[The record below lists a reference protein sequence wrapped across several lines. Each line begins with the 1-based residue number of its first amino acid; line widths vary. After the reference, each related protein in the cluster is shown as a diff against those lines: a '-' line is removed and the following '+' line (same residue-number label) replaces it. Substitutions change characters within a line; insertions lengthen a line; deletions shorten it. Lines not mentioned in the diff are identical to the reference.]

1 MTAGGNITKNQPRW
15 LIGAGVLALGLAL
28 LVAFRWRQAGFDW
41 ALFSST
47 LLHVRWPWLLGA
59 CLIALASYYGRALRW
74 AVLIRHLRPKPDMW
88 GLFSATAIGFAAIMI
103 LGRPGE
109 LVRPYLIAERERV
122 SFSSQ
127 LAAWLLER
135 ICDLLAALAIFAYAL
150 IRVGQSGA
158 KVGPGLR
165 WALATGGYVA
175 AIAGLICVAIILMLW
190 RFPSQVERR
199 LIDGLGFLPPRW
211 YGKTAEI
218 VRSFVSGVQ
227 LSGGPSG
234 MLMLAATT
242 VLEWGLICLC
252 YFALFQSFPAMRG
265 FGAADVFILIGFVA
279 FGSLVQ
285 LPGIGGGVQLVSAVV
300 LTEIFHLPL
309 EIAGSVALVIWIV
322 TFVVIVPVG
331 LILLVHQGL
340 NWRKLK
346 EMKVEREA

>member
-1 MTAGGNITKNQPRW
+1 VAAGGNITKNKPRW
-15 LIGAGVLALGLAL
+15 LIGAGVLALGVAL
-28 LVAFRWRQAGFDW
+28 LVVFRWRQTGFDW

-59 CLIALASYYGRALRW
+59 CLIALATYYGRALRW
-74 AVLIRHLRPKPDMW
+74 AVMIRHLRPKPDIW

-127 LAAWLLER
+127 LAIWLLER

-150 IRVGQSGA
+150 IRVGRSGA
-158 KVGPGLR
+158 KVGPGLG
-165 WALATGGYVA
+165 WALAAGGYVA
-175 AIAGLICVAIILMLW
+175 AIAALVSVAICLMLW
-190 RFPSQVERR
+190 RFPSLVERR
-199 LIDGLGFLPPRW
+199 LIEGLGFLPSRW
-211 YGKTAEI
+211 AGKTAEM

-234 MLMLAATT
+234 MLMLGAMT

-252 YFALFQSFPAMRG
+252 YVALFQSFPAMRG
-265 FGAADVFILIGFVA
+265 FGAADVFILIGFGA

-285 LPGIGGGVQLVSAVV
+285 LPGIGGGVQVVSTIV
-300 LTEIFHLPL
+300 LMEIFHLPL
-309 EIAGSVALVIWIV
+309 EIAGGVALIFWLV

-331 LILLVHQGL
+331 LILLVHQGI
-340 NWRKLK
+340 NWRKIK
-346 EMKVEREA
+346 EMKGVREA